1 MTDIVLD
8 APAPIDLVLPFQ
20 IDDLDIRGRSVR
32 LGPLLNEILHAHD
45 YPAPVA
51 LLLAEALALTALL
64 GSVLRNDDGKV
75 TLQARGDGAINLLVC
90 DYLVPGQLRGYC
102 AFDAEKLIGLETRP
116 RLEAL
121 CGKGYFALTVDQKG
135 TEERYQGIVPL
146 EGKDISELA
155 ATYFVNSE
163 QLPTLCKL
171 DARYDG
177 IKNQWVAGGVLIQHL
192 AQGEDG
198 GERLSVRDDN
208 PHWSHARALAETIS
222 SNELTDPSLSLE
234 TLLWRLFHET
244 PPRVFESKAM
254 RKGCRCSIDRVKTV
268 LRQFPMEELMDM
280 REPDGSFKMNCA
292 FCSKDWIVERPVEKA

>member
-1 MTDIVLD
+1 MTDISLGT
-8 APAPIDLVLPFQ
+8 PPPIDLVLPFQ
-20 IDDLDIRGRSVR
+20 IEDLDIRGRSVR

-64 GSVLRNDDGKV
+64 GSVLRNEDGQV
-75 TLQARGDGAINLLVC
+75 TLQARGDGAIHLLVC

-102 AFDAEKLIGLETRP
+102 GFNAEKLQGLDTKP

-121 CGKGYFALTVDQKG
+121 CGQGYFALTVDSKS
-135 TEERYQGIVPL
+135 TEDRYQGIVPL

-155 ATYFVNSE
+155 ATYFLNSE
-163 QLPTLCKL
+163 QLPTVCKL
-171 DARYDG
+171 GARYDG
-177 IKNQWVAGGVLIQHL
+177 IRHEWVAGGVLIQHL
-192 AQGEDG
+192 AQGEEG
-198 GERLSVRDDN
+198 SERLSVRDDS
-208 PHWSHARALAETIS
+208 PHWAHARALAETIS

-244 PPRVFESKAM
+244 PPLVYESKAM
-254 RKGCRCSIDRVKTV
+254 RKGCRCSIDRVKSV
-268 LRQFPMEELMDM
+268 LRQFSMEELMDM

-292 FCSKDWIVERPVEKA
+292 FCSKDWVVERPVEKA